1 MGSRGHK
8 QADRVSK
15 GDYYFNHIMRLP
27 TKGLSMVKHFT
38 TVKPGSY
45 ISLFLTKGMKNV
57 FTINKMS
64 NNNGKKANSQVNQD
78 SSPHPHRWKA
88 LGLLSL
94 AQFLIILDT
103 SIIGVALPTIQ
114 QHFSFSQAE
123 LQWIFNAYVIVFGA
137 LLLLGGRLLDII
149 GQKKIFIFG
158 FTTLTIASV
167 IAGLA
172 PSGIV
177 LIIARALQGFGA
189 ALIAPLAL
197 SMVVS
202 LFGNNKLEMN
212 KAMGIWGASAP
223 AGGTAGVFL
232 GGIITAWIDWSWVFL
247 INVPVAL
254 AVVALTP
261 KLLPKGVK
269 QKGNIDY
276 TGALSI
282 TGALIPL
289 VYAIV
294 TANDIGWMSVQTI
307 SLLSIAG
314 LMFAL
319 FLTIQRRKKEPL
331 IPLSIFRIPNL
342 LASNIA
348 MALLGAS
355 WIPMWFFLNLYLQ
368 QVLNYGPFESGLALL
383 PMTVVI
389 MVLMIS
395 TTPRLMSRFGIKRNL
410 VIGLGLLAAGIAM
423 FTLTPSNSSE
433 KNTAY
438 TFMLYVLPASL
449 IAALGMSLAYIPVL
463 TAAISN
469 AHKEQTGLASGLV
482 NTSYQIGSALGLAII
497 VAVASNQTE
506 TLDNIG
512 LPSIE
517 ALNGGFHSAFIVGAI
532 ISIIA
537 TAVVVIGLKMRM
549 TMNTE
554 KTNA

>member
-1 MGSRGHK
+1 
-8 QADRVSK
+8 
-15 GDYYFNHIMRLP
+15 
-27 TKGLSMVKHFT
+27 
-38 TVKPGSY
+38 
-45 ISLFLTKGMKNV
+45 MKNTSTSQV
-57 FTINKMS
+57 D
-64 NNNGKKANSQVNQD
+64 NNQVNQD
-78 SSPHPHRWKA
+78 PSPHPHRWKA
-88 LGLLSL
+88 LGVLSL

-114 QHFSFSQAE
+114 QHFSFSQAD

-137 LLLLGGRLLDII
+137 LLLLGGRLSDII
-149 GQKKIFIFG
+149 GQKKIFVIG
-158 FTTLTIASV
+158 FATLTIASV

-177 LIIARALQGFGA
+177 LIIARALQGIGA
-189 ALIAPLAL
+189 ALIAPSAL

-232 GGIITAWIDWSWVFL
+232 GGIITAWVDWSWVFL
-247 INVPVAL
+247 INVPIGL
-254 AVVALTP
+254 AVLALTP
-261 KLLPKGVK
+261 KLLPKGAK
-269 QKGNIDY
+269 QKGKIDY

-282 TGALIPL
+282 TGALVLL

-307 SLLSIAG
+307 SMLGIAG

-319 FLTIQRRKKEPL
+319 FLTIQRLKKEPL
-331 IPLSIFRIPNL
+331 VPLSIFRVPNL

-383 PMTVVI
+383 PMTIMI

-395 TTPRLMSRFGIKRNL
+395 TTPKLMSRFGIKRNL
-410 VIGLGLLAAGIAM
+410 VVGLGLLAAGIAM
-423 FTLTPSNSSE
+423 FTLTPSNSSNSE
-433 KNTAY
+433 NGNTTY

-497 VAVASNQTE
+497 VAISSNQTE
-506 TLDNIG
+506 TLENIG

-517 ALNGGFHSAFIVGAI
+517 ALNGGFHTAFILGAI
-532 ISIIA
+532 ISVIA
-537 TAVVVIGLKMRM
+537 TAIAVIGLKMG
-549 TMNTE
+549 TKKTE
-554 KTNA
+554 KTAAIN

>member
-1 MGSRGHK
+1 
-8 QADRVSK
+8 
-15 GDYYFNHIMRLP
+15 
-27 TKGLSMVKHFT
+27 
-38 TVKPGSY
+38 
-45 ISLFLTKGMKNV
+45 
-57 FTINKMS
+57 
-64 NNNGKKANSQVNQD
+64 
-78 SSPHPHRWKA
+78 
-88 LGLLSL
+88 
-94 AQFLIILDT
+94 
-103 SIIGVALPTIQ
+103 
-114 QHFSFSQAE
+114 
-123 LQWIFNAYVIVFGA
+123 
-137 LLLLGGRLLDII
+137 II
-149 GQKKIFIFG
+149 GQKKIFIIG
-158 FTTLTIASV
+158 FLTLTIASI

-177 LIIARALQGFGA
+177 LIIARALQGIGA
-189 ALIAPLAL
+189 ALIAPSAL

-202 LFGNNKLEMN
+202 LFGNNRLEMN

-247 INVPVAL
+247 INVPVGL

-282 TGALIPL
+282 TGALVLL

-331 IPLSIFRIPNL
+331 IPLDIFRIPNL

-389 MVLMIS
+389 MGLMIS

-549 TMNTE
+549 R
-554 KTNA
+554 

>member
-1 MGSRGHK
+1 MSSSQVK
-8 QADRVSK
+8 N
-15 GDYYFNHIMRLP
+15 NH
-27 TKGLSMVKHFT
+27 
-38 TVKPGSY
+38 
-45 ISLFLTKGMKNV
+45 
-57 FTINKMS
+57 
-64 NNNGKKANSQVNQD
+64 VNQD
-78 SSPHPHRWKA
+78 SSPHPYRWKA
-88 LGLLSL
+88 LGILSL

-114 QHFSFSQAE
+114 QHFSFSQAD

-137 LLLLGGRLLDII
+137 LLLLGGRLSDII
-149 GQKKIFIFG
+149 GQKRIFIIG
-158 FTTLTIASV
+158 FLTLTIASI

-177 LIIARALQGFGA
+177 LIIARALQGIGA
-189 ALIAPLAL
+189 ALIAPSAL

-202 LFGNNKLEMN
+202 LFGNNRLEMN
-212 KAMGIWGASAP
+212 KAMGFWGVSAP

-247 INVPVAL
+247 INVPVGL

-282 TGALIPL
+282 TGALVLL

-331 IPLSIFRIPNL
+331 IPLDIFRIPNL

-549 TMNTE
+549 KKNTE

>member
-1 MGSRGHK
+1 MSTS
-8 QADRVSK
+8 Q
-15 GDYYFNHIMRLP
+15 
-27 TKGLSMVKHFT
+27 VK
-38 TVKPGSY
+38 
-45 ISLFLTKGMKNV
+45 
-57 FTINKMS
+57 
-64 NNNGKKANSQVNQD
+64 NNQVNQD
-78 SSPHPHRWKA
+78 SSPYPHRWKA
-88 LGLLSL
+88 LGILSL

-114 QHFSFSQAE
+114 QHFSFSQAD

-137 LLLLGGRLLDII
+137 LLLLGGRLSDII
-149 GQKKIFIFG
+149 GQKRIFIIG
-158 FTTLTIASV
+158 FLTLTIASI

-177 LIIARALQGFGA
+177 LIIARALQGIGA
-189 ALIAPLAL
+189 ALIAPSAL

-202 LFGNNKLEMN
+202 LFGNNRLEMN

-247 INVPVAL
+247 ITVPVGL

-282 TGALIPL
+282 TGALVLL

-294 TANDIGWMSVQTI
+294 TTNDIGWMSVQTI

-331 IPLSIFRIPNL
+331 IPLNIFKIPNL

-438 TFMLYVLPASL
+438 TFILYVLPASL

-469 AHKEQTGLASGLV
+469 AHKERTGLASGLV

-497 VAVASNQTE
+497 VAIASNQTE

-549 TMNTE
+549 KMNTE

>member
-1 MGSRGHK
+1 
-8 QADRVSK
+8 
-15 GDYYFNHIMRLP
+15 
-27 TKGLSMVKHFT
+27 
-38 TVKPGSY
+38 
-45 ISLFLTKGMKNV
+45 
-57 FTINKMS
+57 MS
-64 NNNGKKANSQVNQD
+64 TSQVDTNQVNQD

-88 LGLLSL
+88 LGILSL

-114 QHFSFSQAE
+114 QHFSFSQAD

-137 LLLLGGRLLDII
+137 LLLLGGRLSDII
-149 GQKKIFIFG
+149 GQKKIFIIG
-158 FTTLTIASV
+158 FATLTIASV

-177 LIIARALQGFGA
+177 LIVARALQGIGA
-189 ALIAPLAL
+189 ALIAPSAL

-202 LFGNNKLEMN
+202 LFGTNKLEMN

-232 GGIITAWIDWSWVFL
+232 GGIITAWIDWPWVFL
-247 INVPVAL
+247 INVPVGL
-254 AVVALTP
+254 AVLALTP
-261 KLLPKGVK
+261 KLLPRGVR
-269 QKGNIDY
+269 QKGKIDY

-282 TGALIPL
+282 TGALVLL

-294 TANDIGWMSVQTI
+294 TANDSGWMSVQTI
-307 SLLSIAG
+307 SMLGIAV

-331 IPLSIFRIPNL
+331 VPLSIFRVPNL

-348 MALLGAS
+348 MALLGGS

-368 QVLNYGPFESGLALL
+368 QVLYYGPFESGLALL
-383 PMTVVI
+383 PMTI
-389 MVLMIS
+389 MIMILMIS
-395 TTPRLMSRFGIKRNL
+395 TTPKLMSRYGIKLNL

-423 FTLTPSNSSE
+423 FSLTPSNSSE
-433 KNTAY
+433 NNTTSY
-438 TFMLYVLPASL
+438 IFMLYVLPASL

-463 TAAISN
+463 TAAISG

-497 VAVASNQTE
+497 VAISASQTE
-506 TLDNIG
+506 TLANTG

-517 ALNGGFHSAFIVGAI
+517 ALNGGFHYAFILGAI
-532 ISIIA
+532 ISVIA
-537 TAVVVIGLKMRM
+537 TAVAVIGLKMG
-549 TMNTE
+549 TKKTE
-554 KTNA
+554 KPAARN

>member
-1 MGSRGHK
+1 MSSSQVK
-8 QADRVSK
+8 N
-15 GDYYFNHIMRLP
+15 NH
-27 TKGLSMVKHFT
+27 
-38 TVKPGSY
+38 
-45 ISLFLTKGMKNV
+45 
-57 FTINKMS
+57 
-64 NNNGKKANSQVNQD
+64 VNQD
-78 SSPHPHRWKA
+78 SSPHPYRWKA
-88 LGLLSL
+88 LGILSL

-114 QHFSFSQAE
+114 QHFSFSQAD

-137 LLLLGGRLLDII
+137 LLLLGGRLSDII
-149 GQKKIFIFG
+149 GQKRIFIIG
-158 FTTLTIASV
+158 FLTLTIASI

-177 LIIARALQGFGA
+177 LIIARALQGIGA
-189 ALIAPLAL
+189 ALIAPSAL

-202 LFGNNKLEMN
+202 LFGNNRLEMN
-212 KAMGIWGASAP
+212 KAMGFWGASAP

-247 INVPVAL
+247 INVPVGL

-282 TGALIPL
+282 TGALVLL

-331 IPLSIFRIPNL
+331 IPLDIFRIPNL

-532 ISIIA
+532 ISMIA

>member
-1 MGSRGHK
+1 
-8 QADRVSK
+8 
-15 GDYYFNHIMRLP
+15 
-27 TKGLSMVKHFT
+27 
-38 TVKPGSY
+38 
-45 ISLFLTKGMKNV
+45 MKN
-57 FTINKMS
+57 MS
-64 NNNGKKANSQVNQD
+64 ASQLNNDQVKQD
-78 SSPHPHRWKA
+78 SNLLHPHRWKA
-88 LGLLSL
+88 LGILSL

-114 QHFSFSQAE
+114 QHFGFSQAD

-137 LLLLGGRLLDII
+137 LLLLGGRLSDII
-149 GQKKIFIFG
+149 GQKKIFIIG
-158 FTTLTIASV
+158 FATLTIASV

-177 LIIARALQGFGA
+177 LIVARALQGFGA
-189 ALIAPLAL
+189 ALIAPSAL
-197 SMVVS
+197 SMVMS
-202 LFGNNKLEMN
+202 LFGSNKLEMN

-232 GGIITAWIDWSWVFL
+232 GGIITAWVDWSWVFL
-247 INVPVAL
+247 INVPVGL
-254 AVVALTP
+254 AVLALTP

-269 QKGNIDY
+269 QRGKIDY
-276 TGALSI
+276 TGALSV
-282 TGALIPL
+282 TGALVLL

-307 SLLSIAG
+307 SMLSISG

-331 IPLSIFRIPNL
+331 IPLSIFKVPNL

-368 QVLNYGPFESGLALL
+368 QVLHYGPFESGLALL
-383 PMTVVI
+383 PMTI
-389 MVLMIS
+389 MIMILMIS
-395 TTPRLMSRFGIKRNL
+395 TAPRLMSRFGIKRNL
-410 VIGLGLLAAGIAM
+410 VLGLGLLAAGTAM
-423 FTLTPSNSSE
+423 FSLTPSNGSE
-433 KNTAY
+433 NNSNSTY

-469 AHKEQTGLASGLV
+469 THKEQTGLASGLV

-497 VAVASNQTE
+497 VAIASNQTE
-506 TLDNIG
+506 TLENIG

-517 ALNGGFHSAFIVGAI
+517 AINGGFHSAFIVGAI
-532 ISIIA
+532 ISVIA
-537 TAVVVIGLKMRM
+537 TAVVLIGLKMRM
-549 TMNTE
+549 KMSTE
-554 KTNA
+554 KTIAES

>member
-1 MGSRGHK
+1 MSTS
-8 QADRVSK
+8 Q
-15 GDYYFNHIMRLP
+15 
-27 TKGLSMVKHFT
+27 VK
-38 TVKPGSY
+38 
-45 ISLFLTKGMKNV
+45 
-57 FTINKMS
+57 
-64 NNNGKKANSQVNQD
+64 NNQVNQD
-78 SSPHPHRWKA
+78 SSPHPYRWKA
-88 LGLLSL
+88 LGILSL

-114 QHFSFSQAE
+114 QHFSFSQAD

-137 LLLLGGRLLDII
+137 LLLLGGRLSDII
-149 GQKKIFIFG
+149 GQKRIFIIG
-158 FTTLTIASV
+158 FLTLTIASV

-177 LIIARALQGFGA
+177 LIIARALQGIGA
-189 ALIAPLAL
+189 ALIAPSAL

-202 LFGNNKLEMN
+202 LFGNNRLEMN
-212 KAMGIWGASAP
+212 KAMGFWGASAP

-247 INVPVAL
+247 INVPVGL

-282 TGALIPL
+282 TGALVLL

-331 IPLSIFRIPNL
+331 IPLNIFRIPNL

-549 TMNTE
+549 KMNTE

>member
-1 MGSRGHK
+1 
-8 QADRVSK
+8 
-15 GDYYFNHIMRLP
+15 
-27 TKGLSMVKHFT
+27 
-38 TVKPGSY
+38 
-45 ISLFLTKGMKNV
+45 MKN
-57 FTINKMS
+57 MS
-64 NNNGKKANSQVNQD
+64 TSQVNNNQINQD
-78 SSPHPHRWKA
+78 SGPYPHRWKA
-88 LGLLSL
+88 LGILSL

-114 QHFSFSQAE
+114 QQFGFSQAD

-137 LLLLGGRLLDII
+137 LLLLGGRLSDII
-149 GQKKIFIFG
+149 GQKKIFIIG
-158 FTTLTIASV
+158 FLILTIASV

-172 PSGIV
+172 PSGVV
-177 LIIARALQGFGA
+177 LIIARALQGIGA
-189 ALIAPLAL
+189 ALIAPSAL

-212 KAMGIWGASAP
+212 KAIGIWGASAP

-232 GGIITAWIDWSWVFL
+232 GGIITAWVDWSWVFL
-247 INVPVAL
+247 INLPIGL
-254 AVVALTP
+254 AVLALTP
-261 KLLPKGVK
+261 KLLPKGAK
-269 QKGNIDY
+269 QKGKIDY

-282 TGALIPL
+282 TGALVLL

-307 SLLSIAG
+307 SMLGIAG

-319 FLTIQRRKKEPL
+319 FLTIQRLKKEPL
-331 IPLSIFRIPNL
+331 VPLSIFRVPNL

-383 PMTVVI
+383 PMTIMI

-395 TTPRLMSRFGIKRNL
+395 TTPKLMSRFGIKRNL
-410 VIGLGLLAAGIAM
+410 VVGLGLLAAGIAM
-423 FTLTPSNSSE
+423 FTLTPSNSSNSE
-433 KNTAY
+433 NGNTTY

-506 TLDNIG
+506 TLENIG

-517 ALNGGFHSAFIVGAI
+517 AINGGFHSAFIVGAI
-532 ISIIA
+532 ISVIA
-537 TAVVVIGLKMRM
+537 TALVVIGLKMRM
-549 TMNTE
+549 KMSTE
-554 KTNA
+554 KTIAKN

>member
-1 MGSRGHK
+1 
-8 QADRVSK
+8 
-15 GDYYFNHIMRLP
+15 
-27 TKGLSMVKHFT
+27 
-38 TVKPGSY
+38 
-45 ISLFLTKGMKNV
+45 MKNISTSQV
-57 FTINKMS
+57 
-64 NNNGKKANSQVNQD
+64 NNNQVNQD
-78 SSPHPHRWKA
+78 SSPYPHRWKA
-88 LGLLSL
+88 LGVLSL

-114 QHFSFSQAE
+114 QHFSFSQAD

-137 LLLLGGRLLDII
+137 LLLLGGRLSDIV
-149 GQKKIFIFG
+149 GQKKIFVIG
-158 FTTLTIASV
+158 FATLTVASV

-177 LIIARALQGFGA
+177 LIIARALQGIGA
-189 ALIAPLAL
+189 ALIAPSAL

-202 LFGNNKLEMN
+202 LFGSNKLEMN

-232 GGIITAWIDWSWVFL
+232 GGIITAWVDWSWVFL
-247 INVPVAL
+247 INVPVGL
-254 AVVALTP
+254 AVLALTP
-261 KLLPKGVK
+261 KLLPRGVQ
-269 QKGNIDY
+269 QKGKIDY

-282 TGALIPL
+282 TGALVLL

-307 SLLSIAG
+307 SVLSIAG
-314 LMFAL
+314 LMFVL
-319 FLTIQRRKKEPL
+319 FLTIQRQKKEPL
-331 IPLSIFRIPNL
+331 IPLSIFKVPNL

-368 QVLNYGPFESGLALL
+368 QVLNYRPFESGLALL
-383 PMTVVI
+383 PMTIMI

-423 FTLTPSNSSE
+423 FSLTPSNSSE
-433 KNTAY
+433 NNTTY

-469 AHKEQTGLASGLV
+469 THKEQTGLASGLV

-497 VAVASNQTE
+497 VAIASSQTE
-506 TLDNIG
+506 TLENIG
-512 LPSIE
+512 LPSVE

-532 ISIIA
+532 ISVIA
-537 TAVVVIGLKMRM
+537 TAVAVIGLKMRLR
-549 TMNTE
+549 TE
-554 KTNA
+554 KTAAKV

>member
-1 MGSRGHK
+1 MSSS
-8 QADRVSK
+8 Q
-15 GDYYFNHIMRLP
+15 
-27 TKGLSMVKHFT
+27 VK
-38 TVKPGSY
+38 
-45 ISLFLTKGMKNV
+45 
-57 FTINKMS
+57 
-64 NNNGKKANSQVNQD
+64 NNQVNQD
-78 SSPHPHRWKA
+78 SSPHPYRWKA
-88 LGLLSL
+88 LGILSL

-114 QHFSFSQAE
+114 QHFSFSQAD

-137 LLLLGGRLLDII
+137 LLLLGGRLSDII
-149 GQKKIFIFG
+149 GQKRIFIIG
-158 FTTLTIASV
+158 FLTLTIASI

-177 LIIARALQGFGA
+177 LIIARALQGIGA
-189 ALIAPLAL
+189 ALIAPSAL

-202 LFGNNKLEMN
+202 LFGNNRLEMN
-212 KAMGIWGASAP
+212 KAMGFWGASAP

-247 INVPVAL
+247 INVPVGL

-282 TGALIPL
+282 TGALVLL

-314 LMFAL
+314 LMFVL

-331 IPLSIFRIPNL
+331 IPLDIFRIPNL

-506 TLDNIG
+506 ILDNIG